1 MHEGRER
8 GRAELQPHGRNL
20 SAGSIPAKQAKP
32 GGKRER
38 KIRGRSGVEE
48 LVDSSGS

>member
-1 MHEGRER
+1 MLEQ
-8 GRAELQPHGRNL
+8 GRAPPPLTKRWFYPG
-20 SAGSIPAKQAKP
+20 QASKGNP

-48 LVDSSGS
+48 LVDSSGP